1 MKIGFSFGQ
10 CVADIVNGKV
20 KYEDVL
26 FIISGTAIESRD
38 KLVDMGASYHTRA
51 GYWLGLDLVK
61 CMEVTNRLWDGQKV
75 LQPRLQGIYR
85 GMMSKD
91 CIWADLMPSPVKT
104 NAALEEAWQAYRML
118 VELTGDIP
126 KDVQQEWQH
135 GTY

>member
-26 FIISGTAIESRD
+26 FIISGTAIDKRES
-38 KLVDMGASYHTRA
+38 LVEMGASYHTRA

-61 CMEVTNRLWDGQKV
+61 CMAVTNRLWDGQKV
-75 LQPRLQGIYR
+75 IQPRLQGIHR
-85 GMMSKD
+85 GMMNKD

>member
-26 FIISGTAIESRD
+26 FIISGTAIDKRES
-38 KLVDMGASYHTRA
+38 LVEMGASYHTRS
-51 GYWLGLDLVK
+51 GHWLGLDLVK
-61 CMEVTNRLWDGQKV
+61 CMEVTQRLWDGQKV
-75 LQPRLQGIYR
+75 IQPRLQGIYR
-85 GMMSKD
+85 GLVRKE